1 MTLPTLA
8 RLLGYAGLVP
18 FIVFSAG
25 AWTTFQVMRNAHFIL
40 LTYAAVILSFMGA
53 VHWGIAMAS
62 SAAAAKI
69 QLGASVLPALLG
81 WLALLIPMLYGYL
94 LLAACFIALLAAD
107 RLAGRKGLLPD
118 WYMPMRVILTSVVV
132 LCLLAAA
139 LTVFVL

>member
-1 MTLPTLA
+1 MTLPQLA

-25 AWTTFQVMRNAHFIL
+25 AWTTSPVMQNAHFIL
-40 LTYAAVILSFMGA
+40 LTYAAIILSFMGA
-53 VHWGIAMAS
+53 VHWGIAMAGN
-62 SAAAAKI
+62 AATAKP
-69 QLGASVLPALLG
+69 QLGLSVLPALLG
-81 WLALLIPMLYGYL
+81 WLALLIPMLYGYVL
-94 LLAACFIALLAAD
+94 MAACFIALLMAD

-118 WYMPMRVILTSVVV
+118 WYLPMRVILTTIVV